1 MADQNLPDA
10 PQDQNLPD
18 APKDQNLAD
27 PSQDQNRPDIAQ
39 DQVLPDVPQDQNQ
52 PNIHQD
58 QIQQDVTL
66 DEVINPESPISQVHS
81 EEEKKG
87 KYLRFSIPQRIEHII
102 FLVSFSILG
111 ITGLSQKFAD
121 SSLGLAI
128 LNGLG
133 GIERTRLIHH
143 LSAAVMMVISIYH
156 VNEVLYKVYVERT
169 PWSMLPFIQDFQ
181 HVIQDILYNLGFRKR
196 RAYYG
201 RYSYAE
207 KAEYLALVW
216 GTVIMGLTG
225 FMMWNPITT
234 ARLLPGQIIPAAKAA
249 HGAEA
254 ILAVLAII
262 LWHFYHVHL
271 KHFNKSM
278 FIGTMTKEEM
288 EHEHPAE
295 LAELEA
301 EEGREPI
308 APSLIRRRQRVFFP
322 FAGVLT
328 IVLGFGVIRFL
339 TVEKTAITTIPQ
351 GETAAVY
358 VPVTPT
364 ARPTSAPTPTSNPDQ
379 PIGEDTWDG
388 YFQALFRNR
397 CDTCHGATMVGG
409 LSLETYQSALQGGNN
424 GPAIV
429 PGDPDS
435 SILVQ
440 MQSTG
445 KHPGQL
451 TLDELDRVI
460 NWIASG
466 APEK

>member
-1 MADQNLPDA
+1 M
-10 PQDQNLPD
+10 
-18 APKDQNLAD
+18 
-27 PSQDQNRPDIAQ
+27 
-39 DQVLPDVPQDQNQ
+39 
-52 PNIHQD
+52 
-58 QIQQDVTL
+58 
-66 DEVINPESPISQVHS
+66 
-81 EEEKKG
+81 
-87 KYLRFSIPQRIEHII
+87 
-102 FLVSFSILG
+102 VSFSILG
-111 ITGLSQKFAD
+111 LTGLAQKFAD

-133 GIERTRLIHH
+133 GIERTRQIHH
-143 LSAAVMMVISIYH
+143 FSAAVMMVISIYH

-169 PWSMLPFIQDFQ
+169 PWTMIPFIQDFQ

-196 RAYYG
+196 RAFYG

-234 ARLLPGQIIPAAKAA
+234 ARLLPGEIIPAAKAA

-301 EEGREPI
+301 EVIREPI
-308 APSLIRRRQRVFFP
+308 APSLIRKRQRVFFP

-328 IVLGFGVIRFL
+328 IVLGIGVIRFL
-339 TVEKTAITTIPQ
+339 TVEKTAINTIPQ

-364 ARPTSAPTPTSNPDQ
+364 PRPVSTPTPTANPDQ
-379 PIGEDTWDG
+379 PAGAYTWDG

-397 CDTCHGATMVGG
+397 CDTCHGATKVGG
-409 LSLETYQSALQGGNN
+409 LSLETYQSALQGGNS

-429 PGDPDS
+429 PGDPDNS
-435 SILVQ
+435 LLVQ
-440 MQSTG
+440 MQSAG

-451 TLDELDRVI
+451 TLDELDQVI
-460 NWIASG
+460 TWIEAG

>member
-1 MADQNLPDA
+1 
-10 PQDQNLPD
+10 
-18 APKDQNLAD
+18 
-27 PSQDQNRPDIAQ
+27 
-39 DQVLPDVPQDQNQ
+39 
-52 PNIHQD
+52 
-58 QIQQDVTL
+58 
-66 DEVINPESPISQVHS
+66 
-81 EEEKKG
+81 
-87 KYLRFSIPQRIEHII
+87 
-102 FLVSFSILG
+102 
-111 ITGLSQKFAD
+111 
-121 SSLGLAI
+121 LAI
-128 LNGLG
+128 LNLLG
-133 GIERTRLIHH
+133 GIETTRLIHH
-143 LSAAVMMVISIYH
+143 FSAAVMLMISIYH

-169 PWSMLPFIQDFQ
+169 PWTMLPLVQDIQ
-181 HVIQDILYNLGFRKR
+181 HVIQDILFNLGLRKR

-201 RYSYAE
+201 RYSYDE

-216 GTVIMGLTG
+216 GTVIMAMTG

-234 ARLLPGQIIPAAKAA
+234 ARFLPGQIIPAAKAA

-254 ILAVLAII
+254 VLAVLAII

-278 FIGTMTKEEM
+278 FIGTMTTEEM

-301 EEGREPI
+301 EGNREPI
-308 APSLIRRRQRVFFP
+308 APAIIHKRQRVFFP

-328 IVLGFGVIRFL
+328 LVLGIGVVRFL

-358 VPVTPT
+358 VPTTPT
-364 ARPTSAPTPTSNPDQ
+364 PHPTSTPTPTQNPSQ
-379 PIGEDTWDG
+379 PVGVDTWDG
-388 YFQALFRNR
+388 TYHALFRNR
-397 CDTCHGATMVGG
+397 CGTCHGATKVGG
-409 LSLETYQSALQGGNN
+409 LTLETYQSALQGGKS

-429 PGDPDS
+429 PGDPDN

-451 TLDELDRVI
+451 TLDELDQVI
-460 NWIASG
+460 QWIQSG

>member
-1 MADQNLPDA
+1 MADQNLPDAPQDKNLSEIPQDQNLADAPQDQNLPDA
-10 PQDQNLPD
+10 PQDQNLLEVPQ
-18 APKDQNLAD
+18 DQNLAD
-27 PSQDQNRPDIAQ
+27 A
-39 DQVLPDVPQDQNQ
+39 PQDQNLL
-52 PNIHQD
+52 
-58 QIQQDVTL
+58 DVPH
-66 DEVINPESPISQVHS
+66 DEEIIPGSPISEDHS
-81 EEEKKG
+81 REEKKE

-111 ITGLSQKFAD
+111 FTGLAQKFAD
-121 SSLGLAI
+121 SPWGLAI

-133 GIERTRLIHH
+133 GIERTRQIHH
-143 LSAAVMMVISIYH
+143 FSAAVMMVISVYH
-156 VNEVLYKVYVERT
+156 VIEVLYKVYVERT
-169 PWSMLPFIQDFQ
+169 PWTMLPFIQDFQ
-181 HVIQDILYNLGFRKR
+181 HVIQDILYNLGFRER

-225 FMMWNPITT
+225 FVMWNPITT
-234 ARLLPGQIIPAAKAA
+234 TRYLPGQIIPAAKAA

-271 KHFNKSM
+271 RHFNKSM
-278 FIGTMTKEEM
+278 FIGTLTKEEM

-295 LAELEA
+295 LAEFEA
-301 EEGREPI
+301 GGIGEPI
-308 APSLIRRRQRVFFP
+308 APSLIRKRQRVFFP

-328 IVLGFGVIRFL
+328 IVLGFGIIKFL
-339 TVEKTAITTIPQ
+339 TVETTALTTIPQ

-364 ARPTSAPTPTSNPDQ
+364 PRPVSTPTPTANPDQ
-379 PIGEDTWDG
+379 PAGADTWDG

-397 CDTCHGATMVGG
+397 CDTCHGATKVGG
-409 LSLETYQSALQGGNN
+409 LSLETYESALQGGNS

-429 PGDPDS
+429 PGDPYN

-440 MQSTG
+440 LQSTG

-451 TLDELDRVI
+451 TIDELNRVI
-460 NWIASG
+460 NWIGSG

>member
-1 MADQNLPDA
+1 MAEQNLPDT

-18 APKDQNLAD
+18 APKDQNLVEA
-27 PSQDQNRPDIAQ
+27 SQDQNQPDIAQ
-39 DQVLPDVPQDQNQ
+39 DQILPDVPQDQNQ
-52 PNIHQD
+52 PDIVQD
-58 QIQQDVTL
+58 QNLPDVSQDEEKTL
-66 DEVINPESPISQVHS
+66 ESPISEVHS
-81 EEEKKG
+81 EAEKKG

-111 ITGLSQKFAD
+111 FTGLSQKFAD

-143 LSAAVMMVISIYH
+143 FSAAVMMVISIYH

-225 FMMWNPITT
+225 FVMWNPITT

-301 EEGREPI
+301 EVTREPI
-308 APSLIRRRQRVFFP
+308 APSLIRKRQRVFFP

-364 ARPTSAPTPTSNPDQ
+364 PRPTSAPTPTPNPNQ

-388 YFQALFRNR
+388 NFQALFRNR
-397 CDTCHGATMVGG
+397 CDTCHGATKVGG
-409 LSLETYQSALQGGNN
+409 LSLETYQSTLQGGNS
-424 GPAIV
+424 GPAII
-429 PGDPDS
+429 PGDPDN